1 MRLIDADALIEYL
14 KKMWSKWDEDDWYEA
29 QAKDAMKDDIEIV
42 NKQPTVDAVTVHG
55 EWLSEWEGLEITVR
69 CSVCGEMALIKEGGS
84 HDHAHSHYC
93 PNCGAKMD
101 RKENADADN

>member
-29 QAKDAMKDDIEIV
+29 KAKDAMKDDIEIV

-55 EWLSEWEGLEITVR
+55 EWLSEW
-69 CSVCGEMALIKEGGS
+69 IKEGGS
-84 HDHAHSHYC
+84 HDHAYSHYC

-101 RKENADADN
+101 GKKE